1 MQSPSPAGARAGP
14 TKPHDPT
21 FQEITGLVRPDKVDA
36 WIESVLGIKGGAPVI
51 KGTRITVHVV
61 EARLLNVE
69 SLDEIAA
76 ENLMC
81 RVKL

>member
-1 MQSPSPAGARAGP
+1 M
-14 TKPHDPT
+14 
-21 FQEITGLVRPDKVDA
+21 VRPDKVDA
-36 WIESVLGIKGGAPVI
+36 RIESVLGIKGGAPVI

-81 RVKL
+81 RVKH

>member
-1 MQSPSPAGARAGP
+1 MV
-14 TKPHDPT
+14 H
-21 FQEITGLVRPDKVDA
+21 PDKGDA
-36 WIESVLGIKGGAPVI
+36 WTESVPGIKGAPVI
-51 KGTRITVHVV
+51 KGTRITVHVI
-61 EARLLNVE
+61 EARLSNVE

>member
-1 MQSPSPAGARAGP
+1 M
-14 TKPHDPT
+14 
-21 FQEITGLVRPDKVDA
+21 VRPDKVDA
-36 WIESVLGIKGGAPVI
+36 WIESVPGIKSGAPLI